1 MGFRSSEAFGV
12 RLSFLALFGL
22 ASVHT
27 WGVTPAM
34 PKADRL
40 AEEELQALNWT
51 PDELRGRRK
60 SDVAKNPDR
69 RAGCGAK
76 RPRLSSG
83 SQTGCA
89 WVPLPMWFLSCI
101 GKTRNRKIV
110 KNLCSDPASKQ

>member
-1 MGFRSSEAFGV
+1 MRKRQKEQPHSKTLARLTGTPENGEAFGV

-22 ASVHT
+22 ICCCVGSNTRDA
-27 WGVTPAM
+27 
-34 PKADRL
+34 KAERL

-60 SDVAKNPDR
+60 SDAAKNPDR

-89 WVPLPMWFLSCI
+89 WARLPMWLLF
-101 GKTRNRKIV
+101 
-110 KNLCSDPASKQ
+110 